1 MNRSLKLGL
10 AVVLLF
16 GLGGCGETNDPPTP
30 EPSLEIESATTQAPT
45 ANTLT
50 ARQMQQWS
58 DSCALCHVTGVA
70 GAPVVGDAQQWQPR
84 QAQGKDVLLAHT
96 LEGINSMPPLGYC
109 MSCES
114 DDFSAMIDFMIGDL
128 R

>member
-1 MNRSLKLGL
+1 MNRLLNLGL
-10 AVVLLF
+10 AVTLLLV
-16 GLGGCGETNDPPTP
+16 LGGCGETNDSAL
-30 EPSLEIESATTQAPT
+30 EPVVDIETAEADAPI
-45 ANTLT
+45 AGALT

-70 GAPVVGDAQQWQPR
+70 GAPVIGNAEQWQAR
-84 QAQGKDVLLAHT
+84 QAQGKEVLLAHT
-96 LEGINSMPPLGYC
+96 LEGFNSMPPLGYC
-109 MSCES
+109 MSCET

>member
-1 MNRSLKLGL
+1 MNRLLKLGL
-10 AVVLLF
+10 AVTLLLVL
-16 GLGGCGETNDPPTP
+16 GSCGESNDSAP
-30 EPSLEIESATTQAPT
+30 EPVADIGAAEADAPT
-45 ANTLT
+45 ADTLT

-70 GAPVVGDAQQWQPR
+70 DAPVIGNSEQWQAR

-96 LEGINSMPPLGYC
+96 LEGFNSMPPLGYC
-109 MSCES
+109 MSCET

>member
-1 MNRSLKLGL
+1 MNRLLKLGL
-10 AVVLLF
+10 AVTLLLVL
-16 GLGGCGETNDPPTP
+16 GSCGETTDSAP
-30 EPSLEIESATTQAPT
+30 EPVADIEAAEADAPT
-45 ANTLT
+45 AGTLT

-70 GAPVVGDAQQWQPR
+70 DAPVIGNSEQWQAR

-96 LEGINSMPPLGYC
+96 LEGFNSMPPLGYC
-109 MSCES
+109 MSCET

-128 R
+128 Q